1 MKKSIL
7 FAAILYC
14 LSFGAKGQAI
24 TYTLARPINCS
35 SSPDGLHPVPGVPYV
50 YKADFIPEKG
60 QATWFV
66 TTNPVFISGGSLS
79 NDLEIIGGDYIES
92 ATGLGLSSV
101 DQNPSAIEIV
111 WKPNGLSKVD
121 YGSENKSP
129 LFVGVFYS
137 GPEDACGKNI
147 QAFKISPVI
156 AFTLDITNVSKI
168 GNEYVPLAYNESLH
182 HCPTDP
188 VSSEY
193 DYGTDRMVMN
203 YGINSLMFEVVAANF
218 TDSFYPY
225 FSVEGLVEGQTAD
238 IYWGYTPETANVALA
253 IGVTGNWTMARESA
267 IAAKTEESDTSS
279 GVSIFVRI
287 DIHQNKYEGLTG
299 NSVTLKV
306 DAYGNGYLE
315 DVNESCV
322 AEGNFADQATQD
334 LLPRPS
340 ISNEDPISFII
351 KD

>member
-1 MKKSIL
+1 MNKRIL
-7 FAAILYC
+7 FVAILFC
-14 LSFGAKGQAI
+14 LSFGALGQAI
-24 TYTLARPINCS
+24 TYTEARPINCS
-35 SSPDGLHPVPGVPYV
+35 SSPDGLHPVPGIPYV
-50 YKADFIPEKG
+50 YKADFEPEKG

-66 TTNPVFISGGSLS
+66 TTNPVFIEGGALS
-79 NDLEIIGGDYIES
+79 NDIEIVGGDYIES

-101 DQNPSAIEIV
+101 DQNPSTIEIV

-121 YGSENKSP
+121 YTSDTKSP
-129 LFVGVFYS
+129 LFVGVYYN
-137 GPEDACGKNI
+137 GPVSACGKNI

-156 AFTLDITNVSKI
+156 AFTLDITNVSRMA
-168 GNEYVPLAYNESLH
+168 NEYVPLAYNESLQ
-182 HCPTDP
+182 HCPADP
-188 VSSEY
+188 VASEY

-203 YGINSLMFEVVAANF
+203 YGANSLMFEVIAANF

-225 FSVEGLVEGQTAD
+225 FSVEGLSEGQTAD
-238 IYWGYTPETANVALA
+238 IYWGYTPETANIA
-253 IGVTGNWTMARESA
+253 IASGVSGNWTMERDDA
-267 IAAKTEESDTSS
+267 ITAKTNETDTSR

-287 DIHQNKYEGLTG
+287 EVHQNKNEGLTG

-306 DAYGNGYLE
+306 DAYGNGYLD

-322 AEGNFADQATQD
+322 VEGNFVDQAAQD

-340 ISNEDPISFII
+340 ILNEDPASFVI